1 MLQSIDKF
9 KKYLLE
15 YRFDS
20 DYEEFLQMTK
30 NMSEYIE
37 EDSKL
42 KSQVGV
48 YKRKKKCEF
57 VYEVTTIS
65 RK

>member
-1 MLQSIDKF
+1 MLQSIDKL

-20 DYEEFLQMTK
+20 DYQELLEMTK
-30 NMSEYIE
+30 NMSEDIE

-48 YKRKKKCEF
+48 CKRKNKCQF
-57 VYEVTTIS
+57 VYEN
-65 RK
+65 